1 MSWMEFVLG
10 LLTLIL
16 GTGWL
21 FTWRAHKKNNMG
33 EAVQEEAKGWQEQQN
48 TYRKTIEDL
57 NGICDRIREDRDR
70 VYEEKERQRKENEE
84 LRQNYVRMQKEIAS
98 MRDAHAKEIS
108 ELRNGQARLG
118 AKLSTISP
126 FLCGRVGCLG
136 RIKVTLDDNLTALNA
151 SVELDDNEHKSE

>member
-21 FTWRAHKKNNMG
+21 FTWRAHKKKNMG

-84 LRQNYVRMQKEIAS
+84 LRQNYAKMQKEIES
-98 MRDAHAKEIS
+98 MRENHTKQIAD
-108 ELRNGQARLG
+108 LRNGQARLG

-136 RIKVTLDDNLTALNA
+136 RVKVTLDDNLEALNA
-151 SVELDDNEHKSE
+151 QVDFNGDEKK

>member
-1 MSWMEFVLG
+1 MSWMEFILG

-21 FTWRAHKKNNMG
+21 FTWRAHKKKNMG

-84 LRQNYVRMQKEIAS
+84 LRQNYFKMQKEIS
-98 MRDAHAKEIS
+98 NMKESYTKEIS
-108 ELRNGQARLG
+108 DLRNGQARLG
-118 AKLSTISP
+118 AKLSSVSP

-136 RIKVTLDDNLTALNA
+136 RVKVTLDDKLEALNA
-151 SVELDDNEHKSE
+151 QVDFNSDENK

>member
-10 LLTLIL
+10 LLTLVL

-21 FTWRAHKKNNMG
+21 FTWRAHRKKNMG

-84 LRQNYVRMQKEIAS
+84 LRQNYAKMQKEIES
-98 MRDAHAKEIS
+98 MRENHTKQIAD
-108 ELRNGQARLG
+108 LRNGQARLG

-136 RIKVTLDDNLTALNA
+136 RVKVTLDDNLEALNA
-151 SVELDDNEHKSE
+151 QVDFNGDEKK

>member
-21 FTWRAHKKNNMG
+21 FTWRAHKKKNMG

-84 LRQNYVRMQKEIAS
+84 LRQNYAKMQKEIENI
-98 MRDAHAKEIS
+98 KENYTKQIAD
-108 ELRNGQARLG
+108 LRNGQARLG

-136 RIKVTLDDNLTALNA
+136 RVKVTLDDNLEALNA
-151 SVELDDNEHKSE
+151 QVDFNGDEKK

>member
-21 FTWRAHKKNNMG
+21 FTWRAHKKKNMG

-84 LRQNYVRMQKEIAS
+84 LRQNYVKMQKEILNMKES
-98 MRDAHAKEIS
+98 YTKEIS
-108 ELRNGQARLG
+108 DLRNGQARLG
-118 AKLSTISP
+118 AKLSAVSP

-136 RIKVTLDDNLTALNA
+136 RVKVTLDDKLESLNTQ
-151 SVELDDNEHKSE
+151 VDLNDNENK

>member
-21 FTWRAHKKNNMG
+21 FTWRAHKKKNMG

-84 LRQNYVRMQKEIAS
+84 LRQNYAKMQKEIES
-98 MRDAHAKEIS
+98 MRENHTKQIAD
-108 ELRNGQARLG
+108 LRNGQARLG

-136 RIKVTLDDNLTALNA
+136 RVKVTLDDNLEALNA
-151 SVELDDNEHKSE
+151 QADFNGDEKK

>member
-21 FTWRAHKKNNMG
+21 FTWRAHKKKNMG

-84 LRQNYVRMQKEIAS
+84 LRQNYAKMQKEIES
-98 MRDAHAKEIS
+98 MKENHTKQIS
-108 ELRNGQARLG
+108 DLRNGQARLG

-136 RIKVTLDDNLTALNA
+136 RVKVTLDDNLETLNA
-151 SVELDDNEHKSE
+151 QVDFNGDENK

>member
-21 FTWRAHKKNNMG
+21 FTWRAHKKKNMG

-57 NGICDRIREDRDR
+57 NGICDRIRDDRDR

-84 LRQNYVRMQKEIAS
+84 LRQNYVKMQKEIS
-98 MRDAHAKEIS
+98 NMKESYAKEIS
-108 ELRNGQARLG
+108 DLRNGQARLG
-118 AKLSTISP
+118 AKLSSVSP

-136 RIKVTLDDNLTALNA
+136 RVKVTLDDKLEALNA
-151 SVELDDNEHKSE
+151 QVDFNGDENK

>member
-21 FTWRAHKKNNMG
+21 FTWRAHKKKNMG

-57 NGICDRIREDRDR
+57 NGICDRIRDDRDR

-84 LRQNYVRMQKEIAS
+84 LRQNYVKMQKEIAN
-98 MRDAHAKEIS
+98 MKENYTKEIS
-108 ELRNGQARLG
+108 DLRNGQARLG
-118 AKLSTISP
+118 AKLSSVSP

-136 RIKVTLDDNLTALNA
+136 RVKVALDDKLEALNA
-151 SVELDDNEHKSE
+151 QVDFNGDENK

>member
-21 FTWRAHKKNNMG
+21 FTWRAHKKKNMG

-84 LRQNYVRMQKEIAS
+84 LRQNYAKMQKEIEN
-98 MRDAHAKEIS
+98 MKENHTKQITD
-108 ELRNGQARLG
+108 LRNGQARLG

-136 RIKVTLDDNLTALNA
+136 RVKVTLDDNLEALNA
-151 SVELDDNEHKSE
+151 QVDFNGDENK

>member
-21 FTWRAHKKNNMG
+21 FTWRAHKKKNMG

-84 LRQNYVRMQKEIAS
+84 LRQNYVKMQKEIES
-98 MRDAHAKEIS
+98 MRENYTKQIAD
-108 ELRNGQARLG
+108 LRNGQARLG

-136 RIKVTLDDNLTALNA
+136 RVKVTLDDNLEALNA
-151 SVELDDNEHKSE
+151 QVDFNGDEKK

>member
-21 FTWRAHKKNNMG
+21 FTWRAHKKKNMG

-57 NGICDRIREDRDR
+57 NGICDRIRKDRDL

-84 LRQNYVRMQKEIAS
+84 LRQNYVKMQKEIS
-98 MRDAHAKEIS
+98 NMKESYTKEIS
-108 ELRNGQARLG
+108 DLRNGQARLG
-118 AKLSTISP
+118 AKLSSVSP

-136 RIKVTLDDNLTALNA
+136 RVKVTLDDKLEALNA
-151 SVELDDNEHKSE
+151 QVDFDGDENK